1 MENKME
7 TTDNSSSFKG
17 YPKKSLAFLKEL
29 RANNTKEWF
38 ELHKHLYTEYILEPN
53 RAFVIEMGEHIQA
66 LVPTINAIPKIN
78 GSLYRIYRDTRF
90 AKDKTPLKTHS
101 GVIFWQGK
109 GKRTHSSNFYTRFTP
124 ESCVI
129 GAGIRLFHPEIL
141 SAYRT
146 YIKDEKRAEHLNRI
160 LSGLKQKG
168 YEISEAHYKRLPRG
182 FKSDYPFDDLA
193 RFNRLVVNKKFS
205 PDEVFYSPELVHR
218 CYSIYEELFEL
229 QQWLYEMT
237 LQIKT
242 DKK

>member
-1 MENKME
+1 MQLIDEIYSPSNVFNGYSTE
-7 TTDNSSSFKG
+7 TIS
-17 YPKKSLAFLKEL
+17 FLKEL
-29 RANNTKEWF
+29 QKNNTKEWF
-38 ELHKHLYTEYILEPN
+38 ELHKHLYTQYILEPN
-53 RAFVIEMGEHIQA
+53 RAFVVEMGEHIQA

-124 ESCVI
+124 EVCVI

-146 YIKDEKRAEHLNRI
+146 YIKDVKNAQELKRI
-160 LSGLKQKG
+160 LKGLSEKG
-168 YEISEAHYKRLPRG
+168 YEVSEAHYKRLPRG
-182 FKSDYPFDDLA
+182 FKADYPFSELA

-205 PDEVFYSPELVHR
+205 PDRVFFSAGLVHR
-218 CYSIYEELFEL
+218 CYSIYEDLFEL

-237 LQIKT
+237 LQIKSK
-242 DKK
+242 DA

>member
-1 MENKME
+1 ME
-7 TTDNSSSFKG
+7 TTDNSSCFKG
-17 YPKKSLAFLKEL
+17 YSKKGLTFLKEL

-38 ELHKHLYTEYILEPN
+38 ELHKHLYETYILEPN
-53 RAFVIEMGEHIQA
+53 RAFVVEMGEHIQA

-124 ESCVI
+124 ETCVI

-141 SAYRT
+141 SAYRA
-146 YIKDEKRAEHLNRI
+146 YIKDEKKAERLSQILN
-160 LSGLKQKG
+160 SLKKKG
-168 YEISEAHYKRLPRG
+168 YEISEAHYKRLPKG
-182 FKSDYPFDDLA
+182 FKSDYPFDELA
-193 RFNRLVVNKKFS
+193 RFNRLVVNKKFP
-205 PDEVFYSPELVHR
+205 PDEVFYSAELVHR

>member
-7 TTDNSSSFKG
+7 NTDYGACFTG

-53 RAFVIEMGEHIQA
+53 RAFVVEMGEHIQA

-124 ESCVI
+124 ETCVI

-141 SAYRT
+141 SAYRS
-146 YIKDEKRAEHLNRI
+146 YIKDEKKAAKLNSI
-160 LSGLKQKG
+160 LSSLKEKG
-168 YEISEAHYKRLPRG
+168 YEISETHYKRLPRG
-182 FKSDYPFDDLA
+182 FKSDYPFDELA

-205 PDEVFYSPELVHR
+205 PDKVFYSDELVHR

-242 DKK
+242 EE

>member
-1 MENKME
+1 MK
-7 TTDNSSSFKG
+7 TTDNGSSFNGYSKKG
-17 YPKKSLAFLKEL
+17 LAFLKEL
-29 RANNTKEWF
+29 RDNNTKEWF
-38 ELHKHLYTEYILEPN
+38 ELHKHLYKEHILKPN
-53 RAFVIEMGEHIQA
+53 RAFVVEMGEHIQA

-124 ESCVI
+124 ETCVI

-146 YIKDEKRAEHLNRI
+146 YIKDIKKAVLLTGI
-160 LSGLKQKG
+160 LRTLKKKG
-168 YEISEAHYKRLPRG
+168 YEISDAHYKRLPRG
-182 FKSDYPFDDLA
+182 FKSDYPFVELA
-193 RFNRLVVNKKFS
+193 RFNRLVVNKKLP
-205 PDEVFYSPELVHR
+205 PDEVFYSPQLVHR

-237 LQIKT
+237 LQIKI